1 MDNRVWAEINYEAC
15 SAYFKQIRQSA
26 KIITQIP
33 HWHKL
38 PEATLRDS
46 YLVYIGRVL
55 RTIAEELDR
64 KVEMALSVLVIPA
77 QFLPVLYF
85 GSFDRALPAAIS
97 GPYFAGILSE
107 SVNIIVDPDCSDNE
121 MYAYN
126 INEPDRVL
134 KFEVED

>member
-15 SAYFKQIRQSA
+15 SAYFEQIKKNA
-26 KIITQIP
+26 KVITQIP
-33 HWHKL
+33 RWRRL

-55 RTIAEELDR
+55 RTIAEDLEV
-64 KVEMALSVLVIPA
+64 KVEKAFSVLVIPA

-85 GSFDRALPAAIS
+85 GSFDRTLPEVIS
-97 GPYFAGILSE
+97 GPYFAGVLQE
-107 SVNIIVDPDCSDNE
+107 SVNIIVDPNCKDNE
-121 MYAYN
+121 MYAFN
-126 INEPDRVL
+126 INEPTKVL